1 MQFGRV
7 LGFITHKELTN
18 TFHLGS
24 MPVLRLILNTL
35 ASLALM
41 STCVT
46 AAAFSTVVIDAGHGG
61 KDVGGNYKKVYEKH
75 LALDTAKRV
84 DYMLKKKGYR
94 TRMTRTSD
102 VFLSLQKRA
111 SIGNRYRNSIFIS
124 IHYNY
129 THRRG
134 AAGVET
140 FYYSKRSKPL
150 AQYVHRAVLKKT
162 RAYDRNVKFAR
173 YYVIRNVRNPSILFE
188 GGFLSNSRD
197 RRHCKKGYYRQNI
210 AEGMVAGIEQYQAA
224 RRSGKVY

>member
-1 MQFGRV
+1 
-7 LGFITHKELTN
+7 
-18 TFHLGS
+18 
-24 MPVLRLILNTL
+24 MPALRLIFSTL
-35 ASLALM
+35 LTLTLM
-41 STCVT
+41 STLVS
-46 AAAFSTVVIDAGHGG
+46 AAAFSTIVIDAGHGG

-84 DYMLKKKGYR
+84 EYMLKKKGYR

-129 THRRG
+129 TYRKG

-140 FYYSKRSKPL
+140 FYYTKRSKSL
-150 AQYVHRAVLKKT
+150 AQYVHAAILKKT

-173 YYVIRNVRNPSILFE
+173 YYVIRNVRNPAILFE
-188 GGFLSNSRD
+188 GGFLSNSRE
-197 RRHCKKGYYRQNI
+197 RRHCRKGHYRQDI
-210 AEGMVAGIEQYQAA
+210 AEGMVAGIDQYQAA
-224 RRSGKVY
+224 RRAGRVY